1 MKGVLAILVA
11 LALACVPAVANPPL
25 EEPTQYQQFCERQ
38 LVSGTGYIDVA
49 TSIVDKRIAL
59 EYYDMMT
66 GDGTIEMDAVHVY
79 SQEPN
84 RLIRK
89 VPNYAYDWEDPDNK
103 TNATR
108 DAKLN
113 FYENTKMTY
122 DAKNAPLQ
130 GGKFVNSK
138 AFYGGIGANI
148 QEMFSV
154 NQMEKDQTVFFGSTN
169 NSTIT
174 HTVGLSTL
182 NSFNG
187 TWGTDSSMHK
197 IFYKD
202 IKSHELFSGEFEVQ
216 KEIKFHEN
224 PVPEDK
230 FFRPCAGVDC

>member
-1 MKGVLAILVA
+1 MKGTLGILVVLALVCG
-11 LALACVPAVANPPL
+11 LATANVPL
-25 EEPTQYQQFCERQ
+25 IEPRQYEQFCEAQ

-49 TSIVDKRIAL
+49 TSIVDKKIAL

-66 GDGTIEMDAVHVY
+66 GDGTIEMDATHVY

-84 RLIRK
+84 KLVRP
-89 VPNYAYDWEDPDNK
+89 VPNYNADNCSE
-103 TNATR
+103 NATV
-108 DAKLN
+108 DARLN
-113 FYENTKMTY
+113 FFENTKLTY
-122 DAKNAPLQ
+122 DSDKAPLQ

-154 NQMEKDQTVFFGSTN
+154 NEMEKDQTVFFGSTK

-174 HTVGLSTL
+174 HTVGLNTL

-187 TWGTDSSMHK
+187 TWGTDSRMHK

-202 IKSHELFSGEFEVQ
+202 IQSHELFSGDFEVQ
-216 KEIKFHEN
+216 KEIKFHEA
-224 PVPEDK
+224 PIPE
-230 FFRPCAGVDC
+230 RNYICPCAGVDC

>member
-1 MKGVLAILVA
+1 MKGVIAILIA
-11 LALACVPAVANPPL
+11 LALACSLAVANPPIK
-25 EEPTQYQQFCERQ
+25 EPVQYEQFCERQ

-49 TSIVDKRIAL
+49 TSVVDKKIAL
-59 EYYDMMT
+59 EYYDMMS

-84 RLIRK
+84 KLVRPL
-89 VPNYAYDWEDPDNK
+89 PSNDNE
-103 TNATR
+103 TCGEEV
-108 DAKLN
+108 DQQLN
-113 FYENTKMTY
+113 FFENTKLTY
-122 DAKNAPLQ
+122 DGATPLQ

-138 AFYGGIGANI
+138 SFYGGIGANI

-154 NQMEKDQTVFFGSTN
+154 NQMEKDQTVFFGSTE

-174 HTVGLSTL
+174 HTVGLNTL

-202 IKSHELFSGEFEVQ
+202 VKSHELFSGDFEVQ

-224 PVPEDK
+224 PVAEKLPC
-230 FFRPCAGVDC
+230 PCAGVDC

>member
-1 MKGVLAILVA
+1 MKGVIALLVA
-11 LALACVPAVANPPL
+11 LALVCGLAVANPPIP
-25 EEPTQYQQFCERQ
+25 EPKQYEQFCEHQ

-49 TSIVDKRIAL
+49 TSVVDKKIAL
-59 EYYDMMT
+59 EYYDMMS
-66 GDGTIEMDAVHVY
+66 GDGALEMDAVHVY

-84 RLIRK
+84 QLIRPL
-89 VPNYAYDWEDPDNK
+89 PNNSDNC
-103 TNATR
+103 TDSPQA
-108 DAKLN
+108 LN
-113 FYENTKMTY
+113 FFENTKLTY
-122 DAKNAPLQ
+122 DGETPLQ

-154 NQMEKDQTVFFGSTN
+154 NQMEKDQTVFFGSTT

-174 HTVGLSTL
+174 HTVGLNTL

-202 IKSHELFSGEFEVQ
+202 IKSHELFSGDFEVQ
-216 KEIKFHEN
+216 KEIKFHEA
-224 PVPEDK
+224 PIAEDK
-230 FFRPCAGVDC
+230 FPCPCAGVDC

>member
-1 MKGVLAILVA
+1 VKGVIAILLA
-11 LALACVPAVANPPL
+11 LALVCGLAVANVPL
-25 EEPTQYQQFCERQ
+25 EEPSQYEQFCEAQ

-49 TSIVDKRIAL
+49 TSIVDKKIAL

-66 GDGTIEMDAVHVY
+66 GDGTIEMDATHVY

-84 RLIRK
+84 QLVRPL
-89 VPNYAYDWEDPDNK
+89 PNNSDCGNTSDQ
-103 TNATR
+103 R
-108 DAKLN
+108 LN
-113 FYENTKMTY
+113 FFENTKLTY
-122 DAKNAPLQ
+122 DSDKAPLQ

-138 AFYGGIGANI
+138 SFYGGIGANI

-154 NQMEKDQTVFFGSTN
+154 NTMEKDQTVFFGSTE

-174 HTVGLSTL
+174 HTVGLNTL

-202 IKSHELFSGEFEVQ
+202 IKSHELFSGSFEVN
-216 KEIKFHEN
+216 KEIKFHEA
-224 PVPEDK
+224 PIPETNYVC
-230 FFRPCAGVDC
+230 PCAGVDC

>member
-1 MKGVLAILVA
+1 MKGVIAILIA
-11 LALACVPAVANPPL
+11 FALACSLAVANPPIP
-25 EEPTQYQQFCERQ
+25 EPKQYEQFCERQ

-49 TSIVDKRIAL
+49 TSVVDKKIAL
-59 EYYDMMT
+59 EYYDMMS
-66 GDGTIEMDAVHVY
+66 GDGAIEMDAVHVY

-84 RLIRK
+84 KLIRPL
-89 VPNYAYDWEDPDNK
+89 PNNSAENCSGTSDQ
-103 TNATR
+103 R
-108 DAKLN
+108 LN
-113 FYENTKMTY
+113 FYENTKLTY
-122 DAKNAPLQ
+122 DSEKAPLQ

-138 AFYGGIGANI
+138 SFYGGIGANI

-174 HTVGLSTL
+174 HTVGLNTL

-202 IKSHELFSGEFEVQ
+202 IKSHELFSGDFEVQ
-216 KEIKFHEN
+216 KEIKFHEA
-224 PVPEDK
+224 PIPEDN
-230 FFRPCAGVDC
+230 FPCPCAGVDC